1 MPRAVTRE
9 EMREIDRVAIEEFGV
24 PSVALMESAGRA
36 VADAVA
42 ELLPEGGF
50 VIILVGKGNNGGDGW
65 VAARRLHGRGYGVEI
80 YEAAGAPAGD
90 AALFRA
96 VVERM
101 ALPIAPADAALAE
114 RLLSA
119 DAVVDALLG
128 TGLSGEVRDAMAEL
142 IGAVNAAGAAGVPVV
157 AVDTPSGLDCNDG
170 RELGACVRAHTTVSF
185 ALPKRGFER
194 GAGPAC
200 AGRVVVADIG
210 IPPEAVDD
218 VLGPG
223 A

>member
-36 VADAVA
+36 VSDAVA
-42 ELLPEGGF
+42 ELLPGGGF
-50 VIILVGKGNNGGDGW
+50 VIVLAGKGNNGGDGW
-65 VAARRLHGRGYGVEI
+65 VAARRLHARGFGVEI

-90 AALFRA
+90 AAVFRA
-96 VVERM
+96 VVAKM
-101 ALPIAPADAALAE
+101 ALPIAPADAALAA
-114 RLLSA
+114 RLQSA
-119 DAVVDALLG
+119 DAIVDALLG
-128 TGLSGEVRDAMAEL
+128 TGLSGEVRDEMAAL
-142 IGAVNAAGAAGVPVV
+142 IRAVNAAGGAGVPVV
-157 AVDTPSGLDCNDG
+157 SVDTPSGLDCNDG
-170 RELGACVRAHTTVSF
+170 RELGACVRAHTTVTF
-185 ALPKRGFER
+185 ALPKRGFARGTGPER
-194 GAGPAC
+194 